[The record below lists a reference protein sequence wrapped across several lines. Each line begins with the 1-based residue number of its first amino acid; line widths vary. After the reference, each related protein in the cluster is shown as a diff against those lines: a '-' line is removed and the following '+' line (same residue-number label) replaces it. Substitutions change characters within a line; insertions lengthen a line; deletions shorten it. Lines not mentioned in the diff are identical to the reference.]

1 MSRPSAQQAA
11 GRATAAAGHTIRTL
25 AALVAA
31 AARHGRLDVIR
42 AVNIDIG
49 GRMGRIRRIADR
61 ATNAAIRRATE
72 KGGECK

>member
-11 GRATAAAGHTIRTL
+11 GRATSAAGHTIRTI

-42 AVNIDIG
+42 AVSADIG
-49 GRMGRIRRIADR
+49 GRMNRVRRIADG

-72 KGGECK
+72 GMRR